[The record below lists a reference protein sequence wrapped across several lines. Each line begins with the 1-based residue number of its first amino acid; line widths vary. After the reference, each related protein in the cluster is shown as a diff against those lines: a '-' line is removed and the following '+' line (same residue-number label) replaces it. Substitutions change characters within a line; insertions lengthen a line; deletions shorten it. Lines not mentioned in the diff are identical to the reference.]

1 MKVIEGLIRE
11 INKRRWERWRARQN
25 KEREKSYF
33 YCTPPPGA
41 CGECNAIAGVGRPPE
56 TAMAAVTF
64 SGELIGDVFHGR
76 VEGEAVGTAEASALV
91 TVTATKG
98 LVIPYCK
105 RGRNCTCNWCCYL
118 FWGHWTIYDEF
129 TVINTKKGACYTC
142 ILRVGRGF
150 DIDEDSCTICC

>member
-1 MKVIEGLIRE
+1 VNMKVIEGLIRE

-64 SGELIGDVFHGR
+64 SGELIGDVFT
-76 VEGEAVGTAEASALV
+76 VGWKAKL
-91 TVTATKG
+91 
-98 LVIPYCK
+98 
-105 RGRNCTCNWCCYL
+105 
-118 FWGHWTIYDEF
+118 
-129 TVINTKKGACYTC
+129 
-142 ILRVGRGF
+142 
-150 DIDEDSCTICC
+150 